1 MLVGLLA
8 KSLLCRTL
16 THAAPRT
23 SIHPC
28 VSIGDLEHI
37 CMKQNHIV
45 NDYTFPRDHR
55 NTECDCHKT
64 LSVKQ
69 YHSLTKSH
77 RNQCQLL
84 CCSADICAKMFNTPH
99 FTQPHSRTYHTQEGH
114 PQEKTYLYSCQLE
127 SGW

>member
-1 MLVGLLA
+1 MLMGLSA
-8 KSLLCRTL
+8 KSLLCRTFDACWPPYFHSSL
-16 THAAPRT
+16 CFHW
-23 SIHPC
+23 
-28 VSIGDLEHI
+28 DLEHI
-37 CMKQNHIV
+37 CIKQNHIV

-55 NTECDCHKT
+55 NTECDWHKT

-77 RNQCQLL
+77 INQCQLL
-84 CCSADICAKMFNTPH
+84 CCSADICAKMFNTPC
-99 FTQPHSRTYHTQEGH
+99 FTQPHSRIYHTQEGH